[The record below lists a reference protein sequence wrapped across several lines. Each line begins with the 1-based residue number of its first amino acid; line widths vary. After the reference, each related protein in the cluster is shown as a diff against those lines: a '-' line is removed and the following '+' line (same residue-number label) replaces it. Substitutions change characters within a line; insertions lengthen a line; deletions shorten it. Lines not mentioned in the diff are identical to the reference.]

1 MEHQWVLSTIIFLVS
16 FPFSMAQLS
25 STETRILLQ
34 IQWFLEY
41 PPALEQWNKWTNFC
55 TLPPNPALTLVC
67 SSNHITELI
76 IVGNKSS
83 ASRNPKISASDF
95 AVSKQTLSD
104 KFSLESFFT
113 VLTKL
118 SSLQKLSLVSLGL
131 WGRLPAKIN
140 RLRSLEVLNVRSN
153 FIYGDIPPSVS
164 SYQSLKSLVLSNNLL
179 NGSVPDLSALSVLEE
194 LDLSSNFLGPKFP
207 SLGNNLV
214 SVLIGNNSLK
224 SEISIDFKKMNRL
237 QVLDLSSNNLIGPI
251 PSFLFSMPKI
261 QYISLAKNQL
271 CGALSADVSCNINL
285 SYVDISNNLLTGRL
299 PSCLASNL
307 GNRTFITL
315 WNCLSNTTSVYQRP
329 TSFCQKD
336 HALAVNPSATVQ
348 KEQPMMKLGVVL
360 GIIGGIVAVLGVL
373 GFLIL
378 AILKRAPRKRGSEY
392 KYDNV
397 VIQKTSAP
405 GSSTGRRIPQTDQL
419 ALPGLPPYHVFTL
432 EEIKDATNNFDTI
445 NLVGAGSQDQ
455 RYEGRLRDGS
465 PILVKCIKLKQKHS
479 PQALEHHMEVVS
491 KLRHRHLV
499 SVLGHSI
506 ATHQDHP
513 NTTSTVHIV
522 LENIANGSL
531 RDHLTDWRK
540 REVLKWPQRMAITM
554 GIARGIQYLHTGG
567 VQGND
572 LKIENI
578 LLDGSLTP
586 KISSFKLTLPS
597 KVGVENS
604 LHSQDTLNRSEDP
617 EKEDIYRLGVILT
630 EVIIGKP
637 IQSQSE
643 SDDLKYQLERSL
655 AESPSK
661 LRDLVDPS
669 MYGTFAYESLK
680 TFAQITVNCLCKDPI
695 GRPTV
700 EDVLWHLQY
709 SVQVQEGWTKSGNL
723 SGNIS
728 GNLDTKL

>member
-1 MEHQWVLSTIIFLVS
+1 MEHQWMLPTIIFLVS

-25 STETRILLQ
+25 STETRILFQ
-34 IQWFLEY
+34 IQQFLEH

-55 TLPPNPALTLVC
+55 ALPPNPSLTLVC

-76 IVGNKSS
+76 IVGYKSS

-95 AVSKQTLSD
+95 KVSEQTLSD

-140 RLRSLEVLNVRSN
+140 RFRSLEVLNVSSN

-164 SYQSLKSLVLSNNLL
+164 TYQSLKSLVLSNNLL

-207 SLGNNLV
+207 SLGNHLV

-224 SEISIDFKKMNRL
+224 SEIPQDFKKMNRL
-237 QVLDLSSNNLIGPI
+237 QVLDLSSNNLIGLI
-251 PSFLFSMPKI
+251 PSFLFSMPSI

-271 CGALSADVSCNINL
+271 SGALAADVSCNINL
-285 SYVDISNNLLTGRL
+285 SYVDISSNLLTGRL
-299 PSCLASNL
+299 PSCLASNV
-307 GNRTFITL
+307 GNRTSITL
-315 WNCLSNTTSVYQRP
+315 WNCLSNTTSGYQRP

-336 HALAVNPSATVQ
+336 DALAVNPSATIQ
-348 KEQPMMKLGVVL
+348 KEQPTMKLGVVL
-360 GIIGGIVAVLGVL
+360 AIIGAIVVVLGFL

-378 AILKRAPRKRGSEY
+378 AILKRAQRKRGSEY
-392 KYDNV
+392 KYDDV
-397 VIQKTSAP
+397 VIQKTSVP
-405 GSSTGRRIPQTDQL
+405 GRHIQPTGQM
-419 ALPGLPPYHVFTL
+419 ASPGLPPYNVFAL
-432 EEIKDATNNFDTI
+432 EEIKDATNNFDKI
-445 NLVGAGSQDQ
+445 NLVGEGSHDQ
-455 RYEGRLRDGS
+455 IYKGRLTDGS

-479 PQALEHHMEVVS
+479 PQALQHHMEVVS

-506 ATHQDHP
+506 ATYQDHP
-513 NTTSTVHIV
+513 NTTSTVYIV

-586 KISSFKLTLPS
+586 KISSYKLTLPS

-604 LHSQDTLNRSEDP
+604 LDSQDTLNHEDP
-617 EKEDIYRLGVILT
+617 EKEDIYRLGIILT
-630 EVIIGKP
+630 EVIIGRP

-661 LRDLVDPS
+661 LRDMVDPS
-669 MYGTFAYESLK
+669 MRGTFAYESLK
-680 TFAQITVNCLCKDPI
+680 TVAQITVNCLCKDPT

-709 SVQVQEGWTKSGNL
+709 SVQVQEGWTNSGNL